1 MITPSCR
8 WLFSPSPRL
17 GATSALSPRADPSQ
31 AQSIRSNVNDKRE
44 ASHLPSARA
53 GLWPLTGNLQARGW
67 GVLKTSPGSL
77 LRSPTST
84 GVRAHST
91 AGSTRHGHVGGW
103 HPGVS
108 ACLPSPAPGPCPT
121 ATIRRWHAP
130 ISRVK
135 VQALAQAH
143 GGGGVLSFQRA
154 CVSTCREISRRAIL
168 PTPSLCLSLRLWGTR
183 KFLIS
188 PCSWRRQTS
197 NAGNLLLPCTST

>member
-1 MITPSCR
+1 M
-8 WLFSPSPRL
+8 
-17 GATSALSPRADPSQ
+17 
-31 AQSIRSNVNDKRE
+31 NDKRE

-53 GLWPLTGNLQARGW
+53 GLWPLAGNLQARGW

-91 AGSTRHGHVGGW
+91 AGSTRHSHVGGW

-143 GGGGVLSFQRA
+143 GGGGGGALLPAGLCFHLQRNFQEGNSSDPLTLPVTETVGNEEVPDQPLFLEETDFKCWKSASSLYFHLSQSREG
-154 CVSTCREISRRAIL
+154 TCM
-168 PTPSLCLSLRLWGTR
+168 PTPRC
-183 KFLIS
+183 
-188 PCSWRRQTS
+188 P
-197 NAGNLLLPCTST
+197 